1 MKKHIFEISLLI
13 SFCLTIALSLI
24 SFEKDCVSIRENVF
38 RLHVVA
44 NSNSKEDQELKLY
57 VRDRILSEFQKLNAD
72 CQTKN
77 QAEKTAEENLSL
89 LKKTAEKAIKEKGY
103 SYNVDVLIE
112 NCFFPT
118 KTYDNFTLPAG
129 SYDALRIL
137 IGSAEG
143 KNWWCVM
150 FPSLCIPAAQ
160 KETTFSDIL
169 SEDELKIINSKPK
182 YEIRFW
188 FVEKFQLMKEK
199 LKNKTKS

>member
-57 VRDRILSEFQKLNAD
+57 VRDRILSEFQKLKAD